1 MNENSYDVIIVG
13 AGPAGLSC
21 ALELADTQFSV
32 LIIDK
37 RKILGS
43 KPCGGGICEKEVAVK
58 YDPSFAKIISKQII
72 QSGNSKIHLT
82 HKYKRITFEREDLA
96 KFQEEKIT
104 GKKNI
109 TILKE
114 TSVDKITPEKIITS
128 KGEFSYKYLVGADGA
143 ASNVRRYLGLPFK
156 YCFGMLY
163 KIWGEFDGFVGYYD
177 LKKIKLGYIWE
188 FPHKEYNNVG
198 IYYDPNN
205 LKATDAK
212 AELQAYLKRRNF
224 AYSEKDFLAAP
235 VNYCYKGHKFGN
247 VFLIGD
253 AGGFTS
259 RMHGGGM
266 NNGIISG
273 IEVAKMIKDP
283 QYFPKEIFRLI
294 KDKVNEDRMLDF
306 ALGLPEWILKP
317 TAFLLINLYKIPYF
331 QKVMP
336 F

>member
-1 MNENSYDVIIVG
+1 MEQNNYDVIIVG
-13 AGPAGLSC
+13 AGPAGLAC
-21 ALELADTQFSV
+21 ALELADSQFSV

-43 KPCGGGICEKEVAVK
+43 KPCGGGICEKEVDVE
-58 YDPSFAKIISKQII
+58 YDPSFVKMISKQIV
-72 QSGNSKIHLT
+72 QNGKSKISLT

-96 KFQEEKIT
+96 KFQENKIV
-104 GKKNI
+104 GKQNI

-114 TSVDKITPEKIITS
+114 VMVMEITPEKIITS
-128 KGEFSYKYLVGADGA
+128 KGEYSYKYLVGADGA
-143 ASNVRRYLGLPFK
+143 ASKVRQYLGLPFK

-163 KIWGEFDGFVGYYD
+163 KIWGEFDEFVGYYD
-177 LKKIKLGYIWE
+177 IKKIKLGYIWE
-188 FPHKEYNNVG
+188 FPHKDYNNVG

-205 LKATDAK
+205 LKASDAK

-224 AYSEKDFLAAP
+224 AYEEKDFLAAP
-235 VNYCYKGHKFGN
+235 INYYYKGYKFGN
-247 VFLIGD
+247 IFLIGD

-273 IEVAKMIKDP
+273 KEVAKMIKDP
-283 QYFPKEIFRLI
+283 SYIPKKIEKLVKEKKF
-294 KDKVNEDRMLDF
+294 EDNVLNF
-306 ALGLPEWILKP
+306 VLGLPTWMLNII
-317 TAFLLINLYKIPYF
+317 AFVLISLYKISFF
-331 QKVMP
+331 QKIMP

>member
-1 MNENSYDVIIVG
+1 MANNNFDVIIVG
-13 AGPAGLSC
+13 AGPAGLAC
-21 ALELADTQFSV
+21 ALELADSDFSV

-37 RKILGS
+37 NKILGT
-43 KPCGGGICEKEVAVK
+43 KPCGGGICEKEVAVE
-58 YDPSFAKIISKQII
+58 YDPSFVKIISKQVI
-72 QSGNSKIHLT
+72 QQGNSKVSLT

-96 KFQEEKIT
+96 KFQESKII

-109 TILKE
+109 TIMKE
-114 TSVDKITPEKIITS
+114 TMVEKITPEKVITS

-143 ASNVRRYLGLPFK
+143 TSNVRRYLGLPFK

-163 KIWGEFDGFVGYYD
+163 KIWGDYDEFVGYYD
-177 LKKIKLGYIWE
+177 IAKIKLGYIWE
-188 FPHKEYNNVG
+188 FPHPTYNNIG

-205 LKATDAK
+205 LKAVDAK
-212 AELQAYLKRRNF
+212 AELQAYLKRRNYKF
-224 AYSEKDFLAAP
+224 DEKDFVAAP
-235 VNYCYKGHKFGN
+235 VNYSYKGHKFGN
-247 VFLIGD
+247 IFLIGD

-273 IEVAKMIKDP
+273 KEVAKMIKDP
-283 QYFPKEIFRLI
+283 EYFPKEIAQLI
-294 KDKVNEDRMLDF
+294 KDKVNEDKMLDF
-306 ALGLPEWILKP
+306 ALKLPTWLLKIIGN
-317 TAFLLINLYKIPYF
+317 FLVNLYKIPYF